1 MEEEK
6 LIDELKVSSG
16 NKLKQKLIKNAERMY
31 YNYSLGTRYNSQWN
45 VTRFKELAMYALG
58 IQDQTRY
65 RSKYDINV
73 QNPEPFTEDVGRNL
87 KILNQV
93 IVTLLGNMSQQI
105 FTPTVYRIDARA
117 NDLRNDFK
125 NKLGLAM
132 DLKKLNL
139 GIQNLFDE
147 LQISMDE
154 LPIDNFDLERTIQN
168 KQFADEANMQM
179 ALKSFFEGQNMTAVL
194 EALRQY
200 LIVYGVG
207 GIRVDPM
214 SKRIKLRAWN
224 PLYCQSNYTRHND
237 LTDSYWFT
245 EIILVPLDELE
256 YEGSGWIENWD
267 QVSAMATTAENFFQR
282 FTALT
287 TGRGSINTF
296 FMAGY
301 MPLLK
306 ADKVIP
312 VLDFEYRRTE
322 RLTVSKRVC
331 SDGRERTFV
340 GMNKSGKDIVDET
353 AFQYRYAGKLIIG
366 TQEMYQW
373 GKVTPSAREYGG
385 ERDRDLVDYFTCHS
399 GFIGYRPAALDGQN
413 SSPVEK
419 AVEYIDMIQQ
429 CWVKARRIAKNIL
442 PPIIKVDMKGF
453 ENVMMKPGGG
463 KVTGFELAKELFTD
477 GIAIYNS
484 ESYTRNMNQ
493 NRDMPVGIENLDDVG
508 KLRSLLDLMAANISS
523 LREFMSV
530 PPQMTGALPGTRT
543 GKGVSELMINNA
555 TVSLKPYYD
564 AVENIYI
571 RTCKYLILMFK
582 YLGTKGNYN
591 GSPYEINSDDVWQNV
606 YNLYVENVPTEQRWE
621 RLYQFMDRA
630 IEAGIIDMSDVFEIE
645 NINDV
650 KYAQQIFALKEKK
663 AKIAQQAL
671 AQQQMEQNNQ
681 TQAQF
686 VQAQT
691 ESKIA
696 VEQAKAQ
703 SKGQADLAVQQA
715 KNEGAMALED
725 LKAENQADIEGQ
737 KHNQELQKI
746 MLDES
751 QVTEIANKVA
761 QMLIQKTKESE

>member
-1 MEEEK
+1 MEEER
-6 LIDELKVSSG
+6 LIEELKASSG
-16 NKLKQKLIKNAERMY
+16 DKLKQKLIKNAERMY

-93 IVTLLGNMSQQI
+93 IVTLLGNMSQQV
-105 FTPTVYRIDARA
+105 FTPTVYRVDARA
-117 NDLRNDFK
+117 NDLRADFK
-125 NKLGLAM
+125 SKLELAM
-132 DLKKLNL
+132 DLKKTNIA
-139 GIQNLFDE
+139 IQNLFDE
-147 LQISMDE
+147 LGMSIDE
-154 LPIDNFDLERTIQN
+154 LPIDPFDLERTIQN

-179 ALKSFFEGQNMTAVL
+179 ALKNFFNNQNMPAVL

-207 GIRVDPM
+207 GIRIDSM
-214 SKRIKLRAWN
+214 SRRVKLRAWN

-237 LTDSYWFT
+237 LSDSQWFS

-256 YEGSGWIENWD
+256 YEGEGWIENWD
-267 QVSAMATTAENFFQR
+267 QVAAMATTAENFFQR

-312 VLDFEYRRTE
+312 VLDYEYQRTE
-322 RLTVSKRVC
+322 RLTISRRTC

-340 GMNKSGKDIVDET
+340 GMNKSGKDIINEK
-353 AFQYRYAGKLIIG
+353 ALQYRYAGKLIIG
-366 TQEMYQW
+366 TKEMYQW
-373 GKVTPSAREYGG
+373 GKVTPSAREYGQ
-385 ERDRDLVDYFTCHS
+385 ERDSDLVDYFTCHS
-399 GFIGYRPAALDGQN
+399 GFVGYRPAALDGQN

-453 ENVMMKPGGG
+453 QNVMMKPGGG

-493 NRDMPVGIENLDDVG
+493 NRDMPIGIENADDVG
-508 KLRSLLDLMAANISS
+508 KLRALLDLMAANVSS

-530 PPQMTGALPGTRT
+530 PPQMTGTLPGTRT

-564 AVENIYI
+564 AVQNIYI
-571 RTCKYLILMFK
+571 RSCKYLILMFK
-582 YLGTKGNYN
+582 YMGTKGNFQ
-591 GSPYEINSDDVWQNV
+591 GIPYEINSDDVWQNV

-630 IEAGIIDMSDVFEIE
+630 IENGTLDMSDVFEIE

-663 AKIAQQAL
+663 ARMAQEAA

-686 VQAQT
+686 VQMQT
-691 ESKIA
+691 DSKIA

-703 SKGQADLAVQQA
+703 GKGQADMAVQQA
-715 KNEGAMALED
+715 KNEGAMGLED
-725 LKAENQADIEGQ
+725 LKAENESEIEGQ
-737 KHNQELQKI
+737 KHQQEIQK
-746 MLDES
+746 MQLDES
-751 QVTEIANKVA
+751 HIEAIATKVA
-761 QMLIQKTKESE
+761 QLLKEDKKKES